1 MEQLAQ
7 AAATI
12 AGVFA
17 FAGFLAFIVERL
29 VEKFVKPPLRKGGWH
44 GVSAYAALLLGVV
57 FSWGF
62 GLDLA
67 TSLAVAVGA
76 SPFVPWAG
84 YLLTGLL
91 VGGGG
96 NFMRDVWPVA
106 AIPRGG
112 EQLLVVDDV
121 GTVLPPARDAG

>member
-17 FAGFLAFIVERL
+17 FAAFLAFVVERL
-29 VEKFVKPPLRKGGWH
+29 VEKFVKPPLKKRGWDEA
-44 GVSAYAALLLGVV
+44 SAYASLLLGVV

-67 TSLAVAVGA
+67 TPLATAVGA

-96 NFMRDVWPVA
+96 NFLHDSWPGS
-106 AIPRGG
+106 IMPIGG
-112 EQLLVVDDV
+112 ELIVVSNAE
-121 GTVLPPARDAG
+121 TVLPPARDAG

>member
-17 FAGFLAFIVERL
+17 FATLLAFILERL
-29 VEKFVKPPLRKGGWH
+29 VEKFVKPPLARTGWDEAA
-44 GVSAYAALLLGVV
+44 AYAALALGVV
-57 FSWGF
+57 FSWSF
-62 GLDLA
+62 GVDLLTPLA
-67 TSLAVAVGA
+67 TAVGL

-96 NFMRDVWPVA
+96 NLIHDAWPGSA
-106 AIPRGG
+106 PT
-112 EQLLVVDDV
+112 L
-121 GTVLPPARDAG
+121 LPPAWESG